1 MPTFAEAR
9 AFLLDNRSDYAKA
22 YSQFRWPDPVAFNW
36 ALDWFDGVLASDPKT
51 RDQCALW
58 IADAVTGRDAKSS
71 FLELSRRSNET
82 ANLLRALGLRRGD
95 RILMV
100 LGNTEELWEVM
111 LASIKLGTVLIPTTT
126 LASSEELA
134 DRVKRGRARCI
145 VTAADQSEKFAKLAL
160 DGVTKICIGGGSGIG
175 WIDYA
180 DARKELPDFAPD
192 GPTNPGDPMLLYF
205 TSGTT
210 AAPKLVLHTQR
221 SYPVGA
227 LSTMYWLGLK
237 PRDVHVNVSSPGWAK
252 HAWSSFFAP
261 WNAGATVLM
270 VNQARFEA
278 KVLLKELVR
287 CEATTLCAPPTVW
300 RLLAQEPLSDY
311 PVRLREVCAAGEP
324 LNPEMIERVQRA
336 WGIIIRDGYG
346 QTETTALVAN
356 SPGQPV
362 KPGAMGRAMPGYKI
376 RLLDA
381 DSQTAREGE
390 VCVIL
395 DEGKPAGLMVGYETE
410 AGLRAVEGEK
420 YGTSD
425 VAFGDEDGYLT
436 FVGRTDDVFKSSDY
450 RISPFELE
458 SVLIEHDSILE
469 SAIVP
474 SPDPMRLALPK
485 AFILLKSGVAPTRAV
500 ALSIFQHTNARLA
513 PFKRIR
519 KIEFVSELPKTIS
532 GKIQRVQLRRMEQQ
546 HPAEAPP
553 SAVQFAE
560 SDFEEL
566 RKA

>member
-9 AFLLDNRSDYAKA
+9 AFLLENRSDYAKA
-22 YSQFRWPDPVAFNW
+22 YSGFRWPDPVAFNW
-36 ALDWFDGVLASDPKT
+36 ALDWFDGVLAADPQT

-58 IADAVTGRDAKSS
+58 ISDAAAGRDTKLS

-111 LASIKLGTVLIPTTT
+111 LASIKLGTVLIPATT
-126 LASSEELA
+126 LASSGELA

-160 DGVTKICIGGGSGIG
+160 DGVIKISIDGGLGAG
-175 WIDYA
+175 WTGYA
-180 DARKELPDFAPD
+180 DARKQRPDFAPD
-192 GPTNPGDPMLLYF
+192 GPANPHDPMLLYF

-221 SYPVGA
+221 SYPIGA

-237 PRDVHVNVSSPGWAK
+237 PGDVHVNVSSPGWAK

-261 WNAGATVLM
+261 WNAGATILM

-300 RLLAQEPLSDY
+300 RLLAQEALADY
-311 PVRLREVCAAGEP
+311 AVRLREVCAAGEP

-336 WGIIIRDGYG
+336 WGITIRDGYG

-376 RLLDA
+376 RVLDA
-381 DSQTAREGE
+381 DGHAAGE
-390 VCVIL
+390 QIGGAAGNAIHAERA
-395 DEGKPAGLMVGYETE
+395 DEGRNLE
-410 AGLRAVEGEK
+410 L
-420 YGTSD
+420 
-425 VAFGDEDGYLT
+425 GDEPAVHQPRDQRHPNAGEDAEHH
-436 FVGRTDDVFKSSDY
+436 GR
-450 RISPFELE
+450 
-458 SVLIEHDSILE
+458 
-469 SAIVP
+469 
-474 SPDPMRLALPK
+474 
-485 AFILLKSGVAPTRAV
+485 
-500 ALSIFQHTNARLA
+500 
-513 PFKRIR
+513 KR
-519 KIEFVSELPKTIS
+519 
-532 GKIQRVQLRRMEQQ
+532 
-546 HPAEAPP
+546 
-553 SAVQFAE
+553 
-560 SDFEEL
+560 
-566 RKA
+566 RKAKLGRGVICHMGGNDRSKAHYEAKREIDAR